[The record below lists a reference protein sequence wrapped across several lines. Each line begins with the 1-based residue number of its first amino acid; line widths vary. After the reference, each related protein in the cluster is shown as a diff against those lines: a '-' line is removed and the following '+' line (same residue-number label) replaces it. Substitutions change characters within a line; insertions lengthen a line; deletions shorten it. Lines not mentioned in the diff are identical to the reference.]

1 MIKLVPVINSD
12 RELLISNLMAG
23 KTYKIMGSVVMRE
36 DVLHYDKKHIRNPFR
51 YGLKA
56 WDWRGLRSLHEITEP
71 HWYDNIPDI
80 GIPCWVWD
88 FTGQDRVPRMV
99 FNKSVKNGFIAGA
112 VYWNHATPILPS
124 ECYQEPV

>member
-1 MIKLVPVINSD
+1 MIKLTACPKITKREIYKAIESGRTFCIGSDTSNPIHWDDNHGNNPVRCGTKPWS
-12 RELLISNLMAG
+12 
-23 KTYKIMGSVVMRE
+23 
-36 DVLHYDKKHIRNPFR
+36 
-51 YGLKA
+51 
-56 WDWRGLRSLHEITEP
+56 WRGFKYLCEITES

-88 FTGQDRVPRMV
+88 FSGQDRCPRV
-99 FNKSVKNGFIAGA
+99 VTNRGVKGGFEAGE